1 MRSSWCGNLLIE
13 FTALVLGA
21 LLVSCLHEGL
31 EMRSVGWGSNG
42 CIQRLFADMVLRVG
56 MYVALRS
63 LICGCVRI
71 FGPRDRRPGAGDLY
85 ASVVAEMQLERE
97 RVMSELP
104 RNRG

>member
-13 FTALVLGA
+13 CTALVLGA
-21 LLVSCLHEGL
+21 LMVSWLRECLEI
-31 EMRSVGWGSNG
+31 RSVGWGSEG
-42 CIQRLFADMVLRVG
+42 CVERWGAEMVLRLG
-56 MYVALRS
+56 MYIAMRS

-97 RVMSELP
+97 RLMSGVP